1 MHNKF
6 KLSGIVFIIIGALLI
21 YLEIGGG
28 MFFLLYGLLIGMGL
42 GLLISGKNPLARLK
56 AKQ

>member
-6 KLSGIVFIIIGALLI
+6 KLSGIVFIIISALLI

-42 GLLISGKNPLARLK
+42 GLFISGKNTLARLK
-56 AKQ
+56 SKQ

>member
-42 GLLISGKNPLARLK
+42 GLFISGKNPLARLK